1 MRPCRWMIAL
11 GSAMLALTAL
21 AAGAAAQ
28 KKGGVLHV
36 AHMDTPPS
44 ASIHEEATISTVM
57 PFASV
62 FNNLVVF
69 DPATK
74 QNRPEHIVPELATEW
89 AWNEDRTRLTFKLR
103 QGVKFHDG
111 KPFTSADVKCTW
123 DMVAGKTEAKLRKNP
138 RLPWY
143 FNLQEVTT
151 NGPHEVTFHLGRPQ
165 PAFLT
170 LLAGFFSPV
179 YPCHVS
185 PAQMR
190 SKPIGT
196 GPFRFVEFKQNESMK
211 MARNPDYWRPGLPY
225 LDGLEFSIIAN
236 RSTAMLAFTSGK
248 VDMTFTAIVTM
259 ALARDAKE
267 QAPQAI
273 CEQHATNTQANLLIN
288 RDKAPFDD
296 ARVRRA
302 MALAI
307 DRNAFNE
314 ILSEGKALVG
324 GAMLPPPA
332 GLWGMS
338 PEYLTA
344 VAGYSPEVE
353 KSREAGR
360 RLMQEAGYG
369 PEKPLKIKVS
379 TRNIPSYRDPAVI
392 LIDHIKHV
400 FIEAELEVLD
410 TPVWYTRMLR
420 KDFTVGMN
428 VQGVGIDDPDVVFY
442 ETFSCKSERNYTGYC
457 NPEVEKLFD
466 VQSREADV
474 DKRRALVWQ
483 IDKALQEDGAR
494 PVIQHGVGNT
504 CWQPVVKGINLAVN
518 TIYNHWRFET
528 VWLDR

>member
-1 MRPCRWMIAL
+1 
-11 GSAMLALTAL
+11 
-21 AAGAAAQ
+21 
-28 KKGGVLHV
+28 
-36 AHMDTPPS
+36 
-44 ASIHEEATISTVM
+44 
-57 PFASV
+57 
-62 FNNLVVF
+62 
-69 DPATK
+69 
-74 QNRPEHIVPELATEW
+74 
-89 AWNEDRTRLTFKLR
+89 
-103 QGVKFHDG
+103 
-111 KPFTSADVKCTW
+111 
-123 DMVAGKTEAKLRKNP
+123 
-138 RLPWY
+138 
-143 FNLQEVTT
+143 
-151 NGPHEVTFHLGRPQ
+151 
-165 PAFLT
+165 
-170 LLAGFFSPV
+170 
-179 YPCHVS
+179 
-185 PAQMR
+185 
-190 SKPIGT
+190 
-196 GPFRFVEFKQNESMK
+196 
-211 MARNPDYWRPGLPY
+211 
-225 LDGLEFSIIAN
+225 
-236 RSTAMLAFTSGK
+236 
-248 VDMTFTAIVTM
+248 
-259 ALARDAKE
+259 
-267 QAPQAI
+267 
-273 CEQHATNTQANLLIN
+273 
-288 RDKAPFDD
+288 
-296 ARVRRA
+296 
-302 MALAI
+302 
-307 DRNAFNE
+307 
-314 ILSEGKALVG
+314 
-324 GAMLPPPA
+324 
-332 GLWGMS
+332 
-338 PEYLTA
+338 